1 MKIKTGQYGGY
12 LIFTVLENWIDI
24 SMMRDIMEIKIPLF
38 MDGKKGVKEE
48 SISIKAQM

>member
-12 LIFTVLENWIDI
+12 LIFTVLETWIDI
-24 SMMRDIMEIKIPLF
+24 SMMRDIMEIKNPLF

-48 SISIKAQM
+48 SISTKAQM